1 MNRELRLLALAVAAA
16 GTLAAAFFLLS
27 IVFGGGVASV
37 PPIASN
43 ANDSTARRA
52 AIEATIAATPE
63 IAPFFERLKVLLPA
77 RYDAAIAKAV
87 ATAPGSVSDSPDIW
101 LSDAVKILRQS
112 HGALAAKA
120 DAGPLQQIFVR
131 QESVLAALS
140 DKDSRLCVDF
150 LYGGASE
157 DFFRFAAAN
166 RALVGRLAL
175 ANLDAIG
182 DGQQKK
188 IARDQPTDAD
198 FAALETALRDRGLSP
213 TEIAT
218 LLDGKAPDPPPPDA
232 RLCEMGRLYLE
243 AIASLPEDIRVRLY
257 ALAAD
262 LMARS

>member
-16 GTLAAAFFLLS
+16 GTLASVFFLLS
-27 IVFGGGVASV
+27 IVFGGGGGS
-37 PPIASN
+37 PPI
-43 ANDSTARRA
+43 TAETGDPATRRA
-52 AIEATIAATPE
+52 AVETIIAATPE
-63 IAPFFERLKVLLPA
+63 IAPFFTRMKALLPA
-77 RYDAAIAKAV
+77 RYDAAIAKAAA
-87 ATAPGSVSDSPDIW
+87 ATPGSAADSPDIW
-101 LSDAVKILRQS
+101 LSDAVKLLRQS

-131 QESVLAALS
+131 QEAVLAALS
-140 DKDSRLCVDF
+140 AGDARLCVDF

-175 ANLDAIG
+175 ANLDAIA

-188 IARDQPTDAD
+188 VARDTPTDAD
-198 FAALETALRDRGLSP
+198 FTALEMALRDRGLSSA
-213 TEIAT
+213 EIAT
-218 LLDGKAPDPPPPDA
+218 LLDGKAPDPPPADA

-243 AIASLPEDIRVRLY
+243 AIASLPEDVRVRLY

>member
-1 MNRELRLLALAVAAA
+1 MTREVRLL
-16 GTLAAAFFLLS
+16 GLAAAAVVTLGATLYLLS
-27 IVFGGGVASV
+27 IVFGGGSSVAPVV
-37 PPIASN
+37 PVAGDPAG
-43 ANDSTARRA
+43 RRA
-52 AIEATIAATPE
+52 AVETAVAAAPE
-63 IAPFFERLKVLLPA
+63 IAPFFDRLKVLLPS
-77 RYDAAIAKAV
+77 RYDAVIAKAV
-87 ATAPGSVSDSPDIW
+87 AAAPGSAADSPDIW
-101 LSDAVKILRQS
+101 LSDAVKLLRQS

-131 QESVLAALS
+131 QEAVLAALS
-140 DKDSRLCVDF
+140 GNDTRLCVDF

-157 DFFRFAAAN
+157 DFFRFAAVN

-175 ANLDAIG
+175 ANLDAIA

-188 IARDQPTDAD
+188 IARDPPTDAD
-198 FAALETALRDRGLSP
+198 FMALETALRDKGLSP
-213 TEIAT
+213 AEITT

-243 AIASLPEDIRVRLY
+243 AIAGLPEDIRVRLY